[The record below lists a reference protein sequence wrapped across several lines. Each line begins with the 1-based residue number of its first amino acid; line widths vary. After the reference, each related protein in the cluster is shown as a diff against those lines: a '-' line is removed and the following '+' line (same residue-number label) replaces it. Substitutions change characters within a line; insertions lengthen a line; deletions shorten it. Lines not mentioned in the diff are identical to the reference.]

1 MKLWRQNWILEN
13 SSFIKW
19 FYFLNLNIQFALYNF
34 FSIHS
39 CTITYFLYLNNN
51 SFAMIN
57 RYFPLKY
64 TTFSHWFKF
73 ICKCL
78 CCLLHVIVFIHIR
91 NKGQLF
97 LKDSSKS
104 VKKWTDWENVKLS
117 FLSLGTINLFCSRNM
132 SSICYW
138 HKSVFYIVNISF

>member
-1 MKLWRQNWILEN
+1 
-13 SSFIKW
+13 
-19 FYFLNLNIQFALYNF
+19 
-34 FSIHS
+34 
-39 CTITYFLYLNNN
+39 
-51 SFAMIN
+51 MIN

-78 CCLLHVIVFIHIR
+78 CCLLHVIVFVHIR

-138 HKSVFYIVNISF
+138 HKSVFYIVNISFQPGSQLKQFLFILVSIIMTKIVLFRYQRDTICN